1 MKKPRIYKII
11 CVILA
16 ALILLDL
23 IAGNLLVSFAL
34 KRPKRL
40 REEIMPDPVTEQE
53 TQDTVSAN
61 RKKLE
66 KEAEEWIEEHGKTEA
81 LITSEDGLRLSGDII
96 PSDDESRSHKWVLAV
111 HGYGYTGSRRA
122 MYPYVLPYLQRG
134 YNALTPDL
142 RAHGKSEGKYIGMG
156 WLDRKDLVRWI
167 ELIVE
172 RDPEAEIVLHGVSMG
187 GAAVMMTAG
196 EELPKNVKAVID
208 DCGYE
213 SVWQIFSDEA
223 KYLFHIPDFPL
234 LYTASFFS
242 KLRAGYGFKEASAL
256 KQIKKTRLPV
266 LFIHGSEDN
275 FVHTES
281 VYSLYEACMVR
292 KELYVSEGAGH
303 GDAYYMEPEEYVGR
317 VFGFINYSY

>member
-81 LITSEDGLRLSGDII
+81 LITSDDGLRLSGDII

-122 MYPYVLPYLQRG
+122 MYPYILPYLQRG

-196 EELPKNVKAVID
+196 EELPENVTAVID
-208 DCGYE
+208 DCGYA
-213 SVWQIFSDEA
+213 SVWQIFTDEA
-223 KYLFHIPDFPL
+223 KYLFHIPAFPL
-234 LYTASFFS
+234 IYTASAIAG
-242 KLRAGYGFKEASAL
+242 LRAGYTFQEASAL
-256 KQIKKTRLPV
+256 TQIQKTKLPV
-266 LFIHGSEDN
+266 LFIHGSKDN
-275 FVHTES
+275 FVHTEV
-281 VYSLYEACMVR
+281 VYALFRACPTR
-292 KELYVSEGAGH
+292 KELCVVEGAGH
-303 GDAYYMEPEEYVGR
+303 GDCYYMDPARYEESIFAFLGED
-317 VFGFINYSY
+317 